1 MRTFGKR
8 LYLIYLL
15 LFLVL
20 DFCFQ
25 NSIFAQNTKFTWPEN
40 KTMGLSFTWDD
51 GRASQV
57 LVGTPILNKYGYKA
71 TFYVVPSAVEKQ
83 LDGWKKA
90 VKSGH
95 EVANHSLT
103 HPCTGNFVW
112 SRDNA
117 LEDFTLQKME
127 ENLLEANTKIED
139 LLGIKMTEFAYPCGQ
154 TFVGKG
160 QNTQSYVP
168 VVAKNFNSGRL
179 WLSEAPN
186 DPSYCDLAQITGV
199 EMDGKS
205 FEDIVKLIEASRKS
219 NSWLV
224 LAGHDIG
231 KGGAQTTK
239 TEMLEKLLKYLK
251 TSGKDI
257 WVAPVGEVSKY
268 VLKQRV
274 L

>member
-1 MRTFGKR
+1 MKMFHKR
-8 LYLIYLL
+8 LTIKYLL

-20 DFCFQ
+20 AFTFQ
-25 NSIFAQNTKFTWPEN
+25 NPIVAQNAKFSWPEN

-57 LVGTPILNKYGYKA
+57 LVGTPILDKYGYKA

-83 LDGWKKA
+83 LEGWKKA
-90 VKSGH
+90 VAAKH
-95 EVANHSLT
+95 EIANHSLT

-117 LEDFTLQKME
+117 LEDFSLQKME
-127 ENLLEANTKIED
+127 ENLLEANTKIET
-139 LLGIKMTEFAYPCGQ
+139 LLGVKMTEFAYPCGQ

-186 DPSYCDLAQITGV
+186 DASYCDLAQITGM

-205 FEDIVKLIEASRKS
+205 FEDILKLINASRKT

-251 TSGKDI
+251 TNGKDI
-257 WVAPVGEVSKY
+257 WVAPVGDISKF
-268 VLKQRV
+268 VLKQRA